1 MCCVIFATASEA
13 SPPTAEA
20 DEPLRIVL
28 LGRTGTGRSSSGNT
42 ILGRSTFWVDVS
54 PSSVTK
60 QCQRETLT
68 VDGRSI
74 SVIDTPGFFHTHLSP
89 EEVLAEVGRCVV
101 LSSPGPHA
109 FLVTLQPGRF
119 TQEEK
124 ETLEWIKAMFGPGAT
139 RFTMVLFTWGD
150 QLQGKS
156 IEDFL
161 KESDEL
167 SEFVS
172 SCLGG
177 YHIFDNSEQ
186 NRTTE
191 CPQQVT
197 QLLKKIDKIVADNG
211 GGCYSNEMFKEA
223 ERAIREVQERILEER
238 GHKVEFLQKL
248 AEDKQEQ
255 GGELEKGRRED
266 EERQRRE
273 EEEARKRAERLFWS
287 ELVTAMGRGAAE
299 GAGIMGKD
307 KGEGKVVKKVKVVEK
322 AAALAASPLSVRSA
336 ARMVEGAVREG
347 SKVFYKHRKTFL
359 R

>member
-1 MCCVIFATASEA
+1 MSSSENAASHEASEA

-54 PSSVTK
+54 PSSCH
-60 QCQRETLT
+60 QT
-68 VDGRSI
+68 VPERDSDSRRAEYLC
-74 SVIDTPGFFHTHLSP
+74 DRHPGFL
-89 EEVLAEVGRCVV
+89 
-101 LSSPGPHA
+101 PHA
-109 FLVTLQPGRF
+109 PVPRGGPGRGGTVCCPVF
-119 TQEEK
+119 SGTPRLLGDPAAWQVHPRGEGNLRVDQGYVWARSHK
-124 ETLEWIKAMFGPGAT
+124 VYYGA
-139 RFTMVLFTWGD
+139 VH
-150 QLQGKS
+150 
-156 IEDFL
+156 
-161 KESDEL
+161 
-167 SEFVS
+167 
-172 SCLGG
+172 LGRPTAG
-177 YHIFDNSEQ
+177 QNEQ

-223 ERAIREVQERILEER
+223 EKAIREAQERILEER